1 MEKFNVWLHI
11 EKATDPDTENE
22 TFEDQGMPEKVG
34 QVNTLDEAQT
44 IVNTLMKLMKFANTL

>member
-22 TFEDQGMPEKVG
+22 KFEDQGMPEKVV
-34 QVNTLDEAQT
+34 QVDTLVEAEA
-44 IVNTLMKLMKFANTL
+44 IVNTLMEISNAW